1 MIFVSTENKTQN
13 VVSKQQFLI
22 LTSSTGKVKKIH
34 CNNIFLSQTQK
45 KVGRREDKKI
55 LKKTSENL
63 ISLN

>member
-55 LKKTSENL
+55 
-63 ISLN
+63 